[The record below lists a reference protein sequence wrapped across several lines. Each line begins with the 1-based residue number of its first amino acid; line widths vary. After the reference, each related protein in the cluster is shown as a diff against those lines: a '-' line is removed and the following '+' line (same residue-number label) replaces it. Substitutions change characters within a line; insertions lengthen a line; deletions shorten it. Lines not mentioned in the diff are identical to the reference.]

1 MRPTQRWPI
10 HPPPR
15 HGESL
20 SSWLY
25 RIAAVYQL
33 TVGELLEHDLGHRPV
48 DADVLDLAPPA
59 GLLAELA
66 RRSGLDH
73 DRLHRMSISGHV
85 PWLLDSLDPHANDFD
100 TYVRQLSI
108 LMPTHR
114 RSRGGR
120 RRPGPAWRPWLPTE
134 PGVRRACPQCAA
146 DPHHQR
152 WILAARLPLQ
162 VSCPTHRCLLEP
174 CFGHPGHL
182 YWDTDIQ
189 LPRPA
194 PPAVVTLDHY
204 TDQALTSGT
213 VRLPRRT
220 IHSGMWFRLL
230 RTLLDELCAPI
241 HRAGRAVQQVWAH
254 HGGRPPILICRPF
267 EALPWPVQAE
277 LLTVAAD
284 TIALLAAGD
293 IAPGGDHGHLF
304 TAERVGGDYPPGQ
317 ARRNR
322 HLAPS
327 HARARRAAVERDQR
341 RTACERMDSALADAI
356 DEARRDPLAARSLFA
371 FMRHGCRTERELER
385 LLAIFDELDIPTD
398 DLRDNLPPD
407 PYA

>member
-48 DADVLDLAPPA
+48 DADVLDLSPPA

-73 DRLHRMSISGHV
+73 DRLRRMSISGHV
-85 PWLLDSLDPHANDFD
+85 PWLLDSIDPHANNFD

-114 RSRGGR
+114 RGRGGR
-120 RRPGPAWRPWLPTE
+120 RRPSPGWRPWLPTE
-134 PGVRRACPQCAA
+134 PGGRRACPQCAA
-146 DPHHQR
+146 DPHRQR

-174 CFGHPGHL
+174 CFGYPDHL
-182 YWDTDIQ
+182 YWDTDNQ

-194 PPAVVTLDHY
+194 SPAVVILDRY

-230 RTLLDELCAPI
+230 RTLIDELCAPV
-241 HRAGRAVQQVWAH
+241 HRAGPAVQEAWAQ

-267 EALPWPVQAE
+267 EALPWTAQAE

-284 TIALLAAGD
+284 TIAHLAAGD
-293 IAPGGDHGHLF
+293 ITPDGDHGCLF
-304 TAERVGGDYPPGQ
+304 IPERVGDDFPPGH
-317 ARRNR
+317 ARRNQ
-322 HLAPS
+322 
-327 HARARRAAVERDQR
+327 HARVRRIAVDRDQR
-341 RTACERMDSALADAI
+341 RTAGERMDFLLADAI
-356 DEARRDPLAARSLFA
+356 DEARRDPKAARSLFT
-371 FMRHGCRTERELER
+371 FMRHGCRTDRELER
-385 LLAIFDELDIPTD
+385 LLEVFDGLDIPTSGF
-398 DLRDNLPPD
+398 RGNLPPD
-407 PYA
+407 LYA